1 MPAAQRLYVEFDAA
15 EACPVAFGG
24 DAGVVLGF
32 AAWAYS
38 VRFGGQHELARAA
51 LRMQRRHKT
60 DLRPLLRY
68 ADRDAEDDADRQA
81 LERAWQ
87 DAAPLAACC
96 RAAAA
101 AVASDDEELA
111 ALLDG
116 YGDLAPRLE
125 ELAAMC
131 EWAAERGAR
140 VRLSF
145 DLGPQP
151 APREPHEPPA
161 GAGRGS

>member
-1 MPAAQRLYVEFDAA
+1 MTPVRPSAQRLYVEFGGE
-15 EACPVAFGG
+15 EACPVEFGG
-24 DAGVVLGF
+24 DPGVVLGF
-32 AAWAYS
+32 ASWAYS

-51 LRMQRRHKT
+51 LRLQRRHKA
-60 DLRPLLRY
+60 DLGPLLRY
-68 ADRDAEDDADRQA
+68 ADRDAEDEADRRA

-101 AVASDDEELA
+101 AIASGDEELG

-116 YGDLAPRLE
+116 YEDLAPRLE

-131 EWAAERGAR
+131 EWAAAREAR

-145 DLGPQP
+145 DLGPPP
-151 APREPHEPPA
+151 APRT
-161 GAGRGS
+161 

>member
-1 MPAAQRLYVEFDAA
+1 MTDGQRLHVEFDAD
-15 EACPVAFGG
+15 EACPAAFGG
-24 DAGVVLGF
+24 EPGVVLGF

-51 LRMQRRHKT
+51 LRMQRRHKV
-60 DLRPLLRY
+60 DLGPLLRY
-68 ADRDAEDDADRQA
+68 ADRDAEDEADRQA

-101 AVASDDEELA
+101 AAASGDEELD

-131 EWAAERGAR
+131 EWAAEREAR

-145 DLGPQP
+145 DLGPPP
-151 APREPHEPPA
+151 APREPPA
-161 GAGRGS
+161 GA